1 MVRAH
6 RDGECVSHD
15 PVPARSDYRL
25 MLTTLASAA
34 ALERD
39 MIAWAIPVWF
49 LINCGILEMRKGEG
63 FTKAR
68 NLCLE
73 IN

>member
-1 MVRAH
+1 
-6 RDGECVSHD
+6 
-15 PVPARSDYRL
+15 